1 MWDKIM
7 SDNTEKTPIA
17 AQPEAELDAQAKL
30 EMVKRL
36 LDEKKAVDVEVIE
49 LKGRTLIADYFVI
62 CTGTSNIHMKAIAD
76 GLVVD
81 GKKLG
86 LVKHHMEGY
95 APAKWILVDYGDV
108 IVHIFSEEERSYYD
122 IESLW
127 KQTAEVIAK
136 AE

>member
-1 MWDKIM
+1 M
-7 SDNTEKTPIA
+7 SDSPEKTPIA
-17 AQPEAELDAQAKL
+17 VPPEAELDAQTKL
-30 EMVKRL
+30 ELVKRL

-49 LKGRTLIADYFVI
+49 LAGRTLIADYFVV
-62 CTGTSNIHMKAIAD
+62 CTGTSNIHMKAMAD
-76 GLVVD
+76 ALVVD

-95 APAKWILVDYGDV
+95 APAKWILVDFGDV
-108 IVHIFSEEERSYYD
+108 IAHIFSEEERTYYD

-127 KQTAEVIAK
+127 KQTAAVIGK

>member
-1 MWDKIM
+1 M
-7 SDNTEKTPIA
+7 SDSPEKTPIT
-17 AQPEAELDAQAKL
+17 AQPAAELDAKTKL
-30 EMVKRL
+30 ELVKRL
-36 LDEKKAVDVEVIE
+36 LDEKKAVEVEVIE
-49 LKGRTLIADYFVI
+49 LGGRTLIADYFVV

-76 GLVVD
+76 ALVVD

-95 APAKWILVDYGDV
+95 TPAKWILVDFGDV
-108 IVHIFSEEERSYYD
+108 IVHIFSEEERRYYD

-127 KQTAEVIAK
+127 KQTAAVIAK